1 MFKIKKYIIIKY
13 LSILTLVF
21 IFKSSNLHAQF
32 FNLELPPIGSCDN
45 KISMPSHDASS
56 QTRYSEINLSNHILE
71 PIRTKIPRY
80 KSFSLG
86 KTFNENEKG
95 KPAPEIKIVADFNND
110 GLDDLMISHYENNSP
125 PTIYLSNG
133 DGSFRP
139 QEGMPKSAGRRHI
152 RVASS
157 VDIND
162 DGWIDI
168 AGFTTGDPFSHW
180 VNNGFKGQKS
190 DVPRGEI
197 DLLLINQK
205 GKGFKEIKIPE
216 IRKNDWNHGG
226 AVGDINN
233 DGRIDILPL
242 SEGEKERTEPL
253 INTGNNIFDFSGYE
267 YSKEISHYL
276 SNDIEVAD
284 FNKDGNLDIAVSV
297 SDIKTPNKKNR
308 EIGSVHIIY
317 GDGNFDFADNKKTR
331 IGTHW
336 ISEFGMVEANNN
348 LKNFIANERGLRKEV
363 QFGPSNI
370 EIIDIDDD
378 GYQDILVGYFLSPYM
393 WMTSGFTLLKNYG
406 DCFLD
411 ETEEFFPNQ
420 ITNRHFKENEVSA
433 YTHNFF
439 HGDLNG
445 DGFKDLVL
453 QTDGAGRW
461 NSGPHKYHPYIFFN
475 DGDNVYL
482 PPLKETIPID
492 KYQIGNTEFYSLGDI
507 NGDGA
512 MDLITLY
519 NNTIGANEIV
529 AFIQLTPAMK
539 QKIIKEKLAKE
550 KEKKRLIKEAKII
563 FKNSINNVEN
573 NLLKLNYE
581 NEFSPLRF
589 QQNSELVFHKA
600 EEQDIV
606 KASIDGKILI
616 NDLSLEDFLDAPNNI
631 LNSLK
636 KLDTLA
642 AIIKT
647 KKFEAVGI
655 KLTPELEKIL
665 TETLINARKKC
676 GKIAKPLSWTV
687 FILSSKDKSTINL
700 QKCYVE
706 KFKESSP
713 EIWLTY
719 QILALSA
726 PSISKLIFPDNERLI
741 FEKREKEQKS
751 SEAEALKISQ
761 KENRARLKA
770 NALRIKKEKEEAKI
784 IKKNKILEYRNK
796 FESILNQVE
805 KDLLNDGFVKRYNQ
819 ILFTENS
826 SKISKVISG
835 DELAKSDIDGK
846 LFFDDFPLREILDNE
861 DSYKSLRKLST
872 LVAHIKNENFEAFG
886 IRMTAEMQNLLIK
899 ASDEARNMCGR
910 IAKPSEWL
918 IFIISNNGNKIL
930 DIQKCHANIFKSYS
944 KDVWNSYKTL
954 GLAANSIIEYINK

>member
-1 MFKIKKYIIIKY
+1 MIRY
-13 LSILTLVF
+13 LFIVTLVF
-21 IFKSSNLHAQF
+21 IFKSSNLYAQF
-32 FNLELPPIGSCDN
+32 FNLELPQIGSCDN
-45 KISMPSHDASS
+45 KISLPSPDASS
-56 QTRYSEINLSNHILE
+56 QVVYSEINLSNHLLE

-80 KSFSLG
+80 KSFRLG
-86 KTFNENEKG
+86 EIFKDNEEG
-95 KPAPEIKIVADFNND
+95 MPAPEIKIVADFNKD
-110 GLDDLMISHYENNSP
+110 GFDDLMIENYENNSP
-125 PTIYLSNG
+125 PIIYLSNG
-133 DGSFRP
+133 DGSFIP

-152 RVASS
+152 RVASAA
-157 VDIND
+157 DINN

-168 AGFTTGDPFSHW
+168 AGFTTGDPYSHW
-180 VNNGFKGQKS
+180 VKNGFKGKKS
-190 DVPRGEI
+190 DVPRGET

-205 GKGFKEIKIPE
+205 GNGFEEVKIPE
-216 IRKNDWNHGG
+216 IRKNDWNHSG
-226 AVGDINN
+226 AVGDIDN
-233 DGRIDILPL
+233 DGKIDILPL

-253 INTGNNIFDFSGYE
+253 KNEGKNLFKFTGNE
-267 YSKEISHYL
+267 YSKEISYYL
-276 SNDIEVAD
+276 SSDIETSD
-284 FNKDGNLDIAVSV
+284 FNNDGFIDIAVAIV
-297 SDIKTPNKKNR
+297 DIETPSKNNR
-308 EIGSVHIIY
+308 EIGNVHIIY
-317 GDGNFDFADNKKTR
+317 GDGDFDFTDNKKIR
-331 IGTHW
+331 LGTHW
-336 ISEFGMVEANNN
+336 ISEKEWIKANKN
-348 LKNFIANERGLRKEV
+348 LSDFVANESGLNNEIR
-363 QFGPSNI
+363 FGPSNI
-370 EIIDIDDD
+370 EIIDIDND

-411 ETEEFFPNQ
+411 KTEKIFPNQ
-420 ITNRHFKENEVSA
+420 ITNRHFKENEVTA

-445 DGFKDLVL
+445 DGFKDLIL
-453 QTDGAGRW
+453 QTDGVGRW
-461 NSGPHKYHPYIFFN
+461 SSEPHKYHPYIFLN

-492 KYQIGNTEFYSLGDI
+492 KHQIGNTEFYSLGDI
-507 NGDGA
+507 NGDGE
-512 MDLITLY
+512 MDLITLH
-519 NNTIGANEIV
+519 NNILGANEIV

-550 KEKKRLIKEAKII
+550 KERKRLIKEAKII
-563 FKNSINNVEN
+563 FKKSIDNVQN

-616 NDLSLEDFLDAPNNI
+616 NDLSLEDFLDAPSNI
-631 LNSLK
+631 LDSLE

-647 KKFEAVGI
+647 KEFEAVGI

-665 TETLINARKKC
+665 NETLINARKKC

-687 FILSSKDKSTINL
+687 FILSSKDKRTINL

-706 KFKESSP
+706 KFKEASP

-726 PSISKLIFPDNERLI
+726 PSISKQIFPDNERLI

-784 IKKNKILEYRNK
+784 IKKNKILEYQNK

-805 KDLLNDGFVKRYNQ
+805 NDLLNDGFVKRYNQ

-826 SKISKVISG
+826 SKISKTISG

-846 LFFDDFPLREILDNE
+846 LFFDDFPLEEILDNE
-861 DSYKSLRKLST
+861 DSYKSLKKLST

-899 ASDEARNMCGR
+899 ASNEARNMCGR

-954 GLAANSIIEYINK
+954 GLAANSIVDYLNN

>member
-1 MFKIKKYIIIKY
+1 MIRY
-13 LSILTLVF
+13 LFIVTLVF
-21 IFKSSNLHAQF
+21 IFKSSNLYAQF
-32 FNLELPPIGSCDN
+32 FNLELPQIGSCDN
-45 KISMPSHDASS
+45 KISMHSPDASS
-56 QTRYSEINLSNHILE
+56 QTVYSEINLSNHLLE

-86 KTFNENEKG
+86 ETFKDNEEG
-95 KPAPEIKIVADFNND
+95 MPAPEIKIVADFNKD
-110 GLDDLMISHYENNSP
+110 GFDDLMIENYENNSP
-125 PTIYLSNG
+125 PIIYLSNG
-133 DGSFRP
+133 DGSFLP

-152 RVASS
+152 RVASAA
-157 VDIND
+157 DINN

-168 AGFTTGDPFSHW
+168 AGFTTGDPYSHW
-180 VNNGFKGQKS
+180 VKNGFKGKKS
-190 DVPRGEI
+190 DVPRGEA
-197 DLLLINQK
+197 DLLLINQQ
-205 GKGFKEIKIPE
+205 GNGFKEVKIPE
-216 IRKNDWNHGG
+216 IRKNDWNHSG
-226 AVGDINN
+226 AVGDIDN
-233 DGRIDILPL
+233 DGKIDILPL

-253 INTGNNIFDFSGYE
+253 KNEGKNLFKFTGNE
-267 YSKEISHYL
+267 YSKEISYYL
-276 SNDIEVAD
+276 SIDIETSD
-284 FNKDGNLDIAVSV
+284 FNNDGFIDIAVAIM
-297 SDIKTPNKKNR
+297 DIKKPSEKNR
-308 EIGSVHIIY
+308 EIGNVHIIY
-317 GDGNFDFADNKKTR
+317 GDGDFDFTDNKKIR
-331 IGTHW
+331 LGTHW
-336 ISEFGMVEANNN
+336 ISEKEWIKANKN
-348 LKNFIANERGLRKEV
+348 LSDFVANESGLNNEIR
-363 QFGPSNI
+363 FGPSNI

-411 ETEEFFPNQ
+411 ETEKFFPNQ
-420 ITNRHFKENEVSA
+420 ITNRHFKENDATA

-445 DGFKDLVL
+445 DGFKDLIL
-453 QTDGAGRW
+453 QTDGVGRW
-461 NSGPHKYHPYIFFN
+461 SSEPHKYHPYIFLN

-492 KYQIGNTEFYSLGDI
+492 KYQIGNTEFYSMGDI

-512 MDLITLY
+512 MDLITLH
-519 NNTIGANEIV
+519 NNAIGANEIV

-539 QKIIKEKLAKE
+539 QKIIKEK
-550 KEKKRLIKEAKII
+550 KRLIKEAKII
-563 FKNSINNVEN
+563 FKKSINNVEN

-589 QQNSELVFHKA
+589 QQNSELFFHKA

-616 NDLSLEDFLDAPNNI
+616 NNLSLQDFFDAPSNI
-631 LNSLK
+631 LDSFE

-647 KKFEAVGI
+647 KEFEAVGI

-665 TETLINARKKC
+665 NETLINARKKC

-687 FILSSKDKSTINL
+687 FILSSKDKRTINL

-726 PSISKLIFPDNERLI
+726 PSISKQIFPDNERLI

-751 SEAEALKISQ
+751 SEVEALKILQ

>member
-1 MFKIKKYIIIKY
+1 MIRYLIII
-13 LSILTLVF
+13 TLVF
-21 IFKSSNLHAQF
+21 IFNSSNLYAQ
-32 FNLELPPIGSCDN
+32 FNLELPQIGTCDN
-45 KISMPSHDASS
+45 KISMPSPDASS
-56 QTRYSEINLSNHILE
+56 QTVYSEINLSNHILE

-86 KTFNENEKG
+86 ETFKENEQG
-95 KPAPEIKIVADFNND
+95 KPAPEIKIVTDFNND

-168 AGFTTGDPFSHW
+168 AGFTTGDPYSHW
-180 VNNGFKGQKS
+180 ANNGFKGQKS

-205 GKGFKEIKIPE
+205 GNGFKEIKIPE

-226 AVGDINN
+226 AVGDINK
-233 DGRIDILPL
+233 DGKIDILPL

-253 INTGNNIFDFSGYE
+253 INNGNNIFNFSGYE

-317 GDGNFDFADNKKTR
+317 GDGDFDFADNKKTR

-336 ISEFGMVEANNN
+336 ISELGRVEANKK

-406 DCFLD
+406 DCFSD
-411 ETEEFFPNQ
+411 ETEKFFPNQ
-420 ITNRHFKENEVSA
+420 ITNRHFKENEVTA

-445 DGFKDLVL
+445 DGLKDLVL

-461 NSGPHKYHPYIFFN
+461 SSGPHKYHPYIFLN

-492 KYQIGNTEFYSLGDI
+492 KHQIGNTEFYSLGDI
-507 NGDGA
+507 NGDGE
-512 MDLITLY
+512 MDLITLH
-519 NNTIGANEIV
+519 NNILGANEIV

-550 KEKKRLIKEAKII
+550 KERKRLIKEAKII
-563 FKNSINNVEN
+563 FKKSIDNVEN

-616 NDLSLEDFLDAPNNI
+616 NDLSLEDFLEAPSNI
-631 LNSLK
+631 LDSLE

-647 KKFEAVGI
+647 KEFEAVGI

-665 TETLINARKKC
+665 NETLINARKKC
-676 GKIAKPLSWTV
+676 GKIAKPLSWIV
-687 FILSSKDKSTINL
+687 FILSSKDKRTINL

-706 KFKESSP
+706 QFKETSP

-826 SKISKVISG
+826 SKISKTISG

-846 LFFDDFPLREILDNE
+846 LFFDDFPLEEILDNE
-861 DSYKSLRKLST
+861 DSYKSLKKLST
-872 LVAHIKNENFEAFG
+872 MVAHIKNENFEAFG
-886 IRMTAEMQNLLIK
+886 IRMTTEMQNLLIK

-918 IFIISNNGNKIL
+918 IFIISNNGNKLL
-930 DIQKCHANIFKSYS
+930 DIQKCHSKIFKSYS

>member
-1 MFKIKKYIIIKY
+1 MIRYLFIII
-13 LSILTLVF
+13 LVF
-21 IFKSSNLHAQF
+21 FFKSSNLYAQF
-32 FNLELPPIGSCDN
+32 FNLELPQIGSCDN
-45 KISMPSHDASS
+45 KISMPSPDASS
-56 QTRYSEINLSNHILE
+56 QAVYNEINLSNHLLE
-71 PIRTKIPRY
+71 PVRTKIPRY
-80 KSFSLG
+80 KSFRLG
-86 KTFNENEKG
+86 EIFKDNEKG
-95 KPAPEIKIVADFNND
+95 MSAPEIKIVADFNKD
-110 GLDDLMISHYENNSP
+110 GFDDLMIENYENNSLP
-125 PTIYLSNG
+125 IIYLSNG
-133 DGSFRP
+133 DGSFIP
-139 QEGMPKSAGRRHI
+139 QEDMPKSAGRRHI
-152 RVASS
+152 RVASAA
-157 VDIND
+157 DINN

-168 AGFTTGDPFSHW
+168 AGFTTGDPYSHW
-180 VNNGFKGQKS
+180 VKNGFKGKKS
-190 DVPRGEI
+190 DVPRGET

-205 GKGFKEIKIPE
+205 GNGFKEVKIPE
-216 IRKNDWNHGG
+216 IRKNDWNHSG
-226 AVGDINN
+226 AVGDIDN
-233 DGRIDILPL
+233 DGKIDILPL

-253 INTGNNIFDFSGYE
+253 KNEGKNLFKFTGNE
-267 YSKEISHYL
+267 YSKEISYYL
-276 SNDIEVAD
+276 SSDIETSD
-284 FNKDGNLDIAVSV
+284 FNNDGFIDIAVAIM
-297 SDIKTPNKKNR
+297 DIEKPSKNNR
-308 EIGSVHIIY
+308 EIGNVHIIY
-317 GDGNFDFADNKKTR
+317 GDGDFNFTDNKKIR
-331 IGTHW
+331 LGTHW
-336 ISEFGMVEANNN
+336 LSEKEWIKANKN
-348 LKNFIANERGLRKEV
+348 LSDFVANESGLSNEIR
-363 QFGPSNI
+363 FGPSNI
-370 EIIDIDDD
+370 EIIDIDND

-411 ETEEFFPNQ
+411 ETEKFFPNQ
-420 ITNRHFKENEVSA
+420 ITNRHFKENEATA

-445 DGFKDLVL
+445 DGFKDLIL

-461 NSGPHKYHPYIFFN
+461 SSGPHKYHPYIFLN

-492 KYQIGNTEFYSLGDI
+492 KDQIGNTEYYSLGDI

-512 MDLITLY
+512 MDLITLH
-519 NNTIGANEIV
+519 NNILGANEIV

-539 QKIIKEKLAKE
+539 QKILEEKLAKE
-550 KEKKRLIKEAKII
+550 KERKRLIKEAKII
-563 FKNSINNVEN
+563 FKKSINNVEN

-616 NDLSLEDFLDAPNNI
+616 NDLSLKDFLDAPSKI
-631 LNSLK
+631 LNSLE
-636 KLDTLA
+636 KLNTLA

-647 KKFEAVGI
+647 KEFEAVGI

-665 TETLINARKKC
+665 NETFINARKKC
-676 GKIAKPLSWTV
+676 GKIAKPLSWTI
-687 FILSSKDKSTINL
+687 FILSSKDKRTINL

-706 KFKESSP
+706 KFKEASP

-726 PSISKLIFPDNERLI
+726 PSISKQIFPDNERLI
-741 FEKREKEQKS
+741 FAKREKEQKS
-751 SEAEALKISQ
+751 LEAEALKISQ

-784 IKKNKILEYRNK
+784 IKNNKILEYQNK

-805 KDLLNDGFVKRYNQ
+805 NDLLNDGFVKRYNQ

-826 SKISKVISG
+826 SKISKTISG

-846 LFFDDFPLREILDNE
+846 LFFDDFPLEEILENE
-861 DSYKSLRKLST
+861 DSYKSLKINST
-872 LVAHIKNENFEAFG
+872 MVAHIKNENFEAFG
-886 IRMTAEMQNLLIK
+886 IRMTTEMQNLLIK

-930 DIQKCHANIFKSYS
+930 DIQKCHANIFKSHS
-944 KDVWNSYKTL
+944 KEVWNSYKTL
-954 GLAANSIIEYINK
+954 GLAANSIINYLKN

>member
-1 MFKIKKYIIIKY
+1 MIRYLFII
-13 LSILTLVF
+13 TLVF
-21 IFKSSNLHAQF
+21 IFKSSNLYAQF
-32 FNLELPPIGSCDN
+32 FNLELPQIGSCDN
-45 KISMPSHDASS
+45 KISMPSPDASS
-56 QTRYSEINLSNHILE
+56 QAVYSEINLSNHLLE

-80 KSFSLG
+80 KSFRLG
-86 KTFNENEKG
+86 EIFKDNEKG

-110 GLDDLMISHYENNSP
+110 GFDDLMIENYENNSP

-133 DGSFRP
+133 DGSFKP
-139 QEGMPKSAGRRHI
+139 QDGMPKSAGRRHI
-152 RVASS
+152 RVASA
-157 VDIND
+157 VDINN
-162 DGWIDI
+162 DGWVDI
-168 AGFTTGDPFSHW
+168 AGFTTGDPYSHW
-180 VNNGFKGQKS
+180 VNNGFEGKKS

-205 GKGFKEIKIPE
+205 GNGFKEVKIPE

-226 AVGDINN
+226 TVGDINK
-233 DGRIDILPL
+233 DGKIDILPL

-253 INTGNNIFDFSGYE
+253 INNGNNIFNFSGYE
-267 YSKEISHYL
+267 YSKEISYYL
-276 SNDIEVAD
+276 SGDVEVAD
-284 FNKDGNLDIAVSV
+284 LNSDGYLDIVVAVK
-297 SDIKTPNKKNR
+297 DINTPNKINR

-317 GDGNFDFADNKKTR
+317 GDGDFNFSDNKKIR

-336 ISEFGMVEANNN
+336 ISESERKEANKK
-348 LKNFIANERGLRKEV
+348 LSNFIPNEKGLSKELD
-363 QFGPSNI
+363 FGPSNI
-370 EIIDIDDD
+370 EIIDIDND

-393 WMTSGFTLLKNYG
+393 WMTSGFTLLKNHG

-411 ETEEFFPNQ
+411 ETEKFFPNQ
-420 ITNRHFKENEVSA
+420 NTNRHFEPEQVSA

-461 NSGPHKYHPYIFFN
+461 SSGPHKYHPYIFLN

-492 KYQIGNTEFYSLGDI
+492 KYQTSNTDFFSLGDI
-507 NGDGA
+507 NGDGS
-512 MDLITLY
+512 MDLITLQ
-519 NNTIGANEIV
+519 NDNKPGANEIV
-529 AFIQLTPAMK
+529 AFIQLTPSMK
-539 QKIIKEKLAKE
+539 QKIKKEELAKE
-550 KEKKRLIKEAKII
+550 KENLRRIKETKII
-563 FKNSINNVEN
+563 LKKSINNVEN

-616 NDLSLEDFLDAPNNI
+616 NDLSLKDFLDAPSKI
-631 LNSLK
+631 LNSLE

-647 KKFEAVGI
+647 KEFEAVGI

-665 TETLINARKKC
+665 NETLINARKKC
-676 GKIAKPLSWTV
+676 GKIAKPLSWTI
-687 FILSSKDKSTINL
+687 FILSSKDKRTINL

-706 KFKESSP
+706 KFKEASP

-726 PSISKLIFPDNERLI
+726 PSISKQIFPDNERLI

-784 IKKNKILEYRNK
+784 IKKNKILEYQNK

-805 KDLLNDGFVKRYNQ
+805 NDLLNDGFVKRYNQ

-826 SKISKVISG
+826 SKISKTISG

-846 LFFDDFPLREILDNE
+846 LFFDDFPLEEILENE
-861 DSYKSLRKLST
+861 VSYKSIKKLST
-872 LVAHIKNENFEAFG
+872 MVAHIKNENFEAFG
-886 IRMTAEMQNLLIK
+886 IRMTTEMQNLLIK

-930 DIQKCHANIFKSYS
+930 DIQKCHANIFKSHS

-954 GLAANSIIEYINK
+954 GLAANSIINYLKN